1 MKIGIEVEESTE
13 KPISQPFEVKTKKM
27 IFEILKKERVQ
38 TSLDFWAL
46 RWAPSLTN
54 LKCVIYI
61 EGASLENFYVYI

>member
-38 TSLDFWAL
+38 TSLDFF
-46 RWAPSLTN
+46 SI
-54 LKCVIYI
+54 KMSSIFDKFKVCDIY
-61 EGASLENFYVYI
+61 

>member
-38 TSLDFWAL
+38 TSLDF
-46 RWAPSLTN
+46 
-54 LKCVIYI
+54 
-61 EGASLENFYVYI
+61 